1 MMLISVV
8 LTLQENIIPPRL
20 HKNTIDYNNTVSLL
34 SFHKMQPDYIYI
46 VNKIYILLLITATGI
61 ICLLGIKFMRVW
73 MFFVQEEK
81 LRGVSVWN
89 VRETGGQESQLSRS

>member
-1 MMLISVV
+1 
-8 LTLQENIIPPRL
+8 
-20 HKNTIDYNNTVSLL
+20 
-34 SFHKMQPDYIYI
+34 MQPDYIYI

-73 MFFVQEEK
+73 RFFVQEEK

-89 VRETGGQESQLSRS
+89 VRETGGQESHCLGHENVTFVEIWSFLADRLS

>member
-1 MMLISVV
+1 
-8 LTLQENIIPPRL
+8 
-20 HKNTIDYNNTVSLL
+20 
-34 SFHKMQPDYIYI
+34 MQPDYIYI
-46 VNKIYILLLITATGI
+46 VNIIYIYIAFDNSNRYYLSF
-61 ICLLGIKFMRVW
+61 GIKFMRVW